1 MLFGKCLKLRGAG
14 LNRPVM
20 LIYFICGQCIPE
32 TGRFSESGIWMNRQK
47 QSNLSAIERNRIKYL
62 H

>member
-32 TGRFSESGIWMNRQK
+32 TGRFSESGIWIFC
-47 QSNLSAIERNRIKYL
+47 QSHGVIHYKVP
-62 H
+62 